1 MACPGNELG
10 PTGLGTLSTN
20 VSIDG
25 SIAVSEALF
34 VAIWTQLLSS
44 PAA

>member
-1 MACPGNELG
+1 MACPGNVLG

-20 VSIDG
+20 V